1 MCPVG
6 ADVYYHVPGCLFR
19 HVSGRRAYRP
29 AERASGGSRPSV
41 AGNTRDALT
50 PPGLET
56 FETSETE
63 NVVNKQQNNPEGHPV
78 NHTRLDVNATNSE
91 TKTVLTAWSCRSEIV
106 LSLRMLFAV

>member
-1 MCPVG
+1 MMCPVG

-41 AGNTRDALT
+41 AGNTRAALT

-63 NVVNKQQNNPEGHPV
+63 SVVNKQQNV
-78 NHTRLDVNATNSE
+78 
-91 TKTVLTAWSCRSEIV
+91 TVLVGCFILWFRDCGRGPGIEGLGRVGRERQTDREAES
-106 LSLRMLFAV
+106 